1 MDLNFTEAD
10 QAFRQEVIEFLNSE
24 LPADISRRVHADLP
38 VSKEDTEFWH
48 AVLHKRGWLTYNWPK
63 SFGGVGWSPVQQF
76 IFEEECAAAG
86 APRILPF
93 GLKMLAPVLMAFGS
107 KEQQEHWL
115 PRMCDG
121 TDWWCQGYSEPGS
134 GYDLA
139 SLKTR
144 AVKQGD
150 HYVINGQK
158 TWTTLGQYANMI
170 FCLVRTDSD
179 CKPQAGISFI
189 LVDLATPGIEMRPIR
204 TLDGGQEVNEVFFTD
219 VRVPVANLV
228 GEENKG
234 WTYAKYLL
242 AHERNGIANVGI
254 SGQKLAR
261 LKRLSLTQKRG
272 GKPLADD
279 PLFAARLARLEIEL
293 RNLETTNLR
302 VLDGFSKG
310 AGPGPE
316 SSMLKIIGS
325 ELEQDFDDLTRRA
338 LGRQAQAHTPEVFE
352 PGYNG
357 PQVAPQDMANQ
368 SAAYFNKRKVSI
380 YGGSNEIQKNIITKM
395 ILGL

>member
-10 QAFRQEVIEFLNSE
+10 QAFRQEVIEFLNAE

-134 GYDLA
+134 GSDLA
-139 SLKTR
+139 SLKTS

-219 VRVPVANLV
+219 VRVPVSNLV

-254 SGQKLAR
+254 S
-261 LKRLSLTQKRG
+261 
-272 GKPLADD
+272 
-279 PLFAARLARLEIEL
+279 
-293 RNLETTNLR
+293 
-302 VLDGFSKG
+302 
-310 AGPGPE
+310 
-316 SSMLKIIGS
+316 
-325 ELEQDFDDLTRRA
+325 
-338 LGRQAQAHTPEVFE
+338 
-352 PGYNG
+352 
-357 PQVAPQDMANQ
+357 
-368 SAAYFNKRKVSI
+368 
-380 YGGSNEIQKNIITKM
+380 
-395 ILGL
+395 